1 MFQFWTELKQNLSM
15 SNDLQNLL
23 NELDLL
29 RNEAVFFTDEK
40 NWKSLVSAE
49 TRKKLEKI
57 KPTAVY
63 IFDGNPYILFFDLTD
78 NIDPEREQTIHKQVW
93 SFDQAPLAFT
103 VKMGDVRIYNA
114 FAYEKRTKES
124 GLQEIVLEEGQRKE
138 VFSFWNLQSGK
149 AWKWLQDN
157 YKHKKQNDRI
167 KRVHQKLF
175 DNIKAVREHL
185 TKTTIINDDFANILI
200 LRLIFIRYLIDRN
213 VEINP
218 EFINGKTIVDR
229 RISFSDLIKDQGKLI
244 QFFIELNRIFNGV
257 LFKDNIT
264 LSIDQAEFL
273 SFVFSEKERFDRPTL
288 LDDFKEFYFS
298 IFDFNIIPVEMISGI
313 YESLIDPE
321 TKNADS
327 AFYTPL
333 FIVEHILTNTLD
345 KFFDRVENQN
355 NSECTVFDASMGS
368 GIFLVQAFRRMV
380 DREIALSGKNLSKKR
395 LSEIA
400 TNNLWGIDV
409 NPSAI
414 KVACF
419 SVYIAI
425 LDYEDPG
432 TIMDK
437 FHFEHMNF
445 HQADFFE
452 TDDEHILNSQIKQV
466 PFDFILGN
474 PPWKKDKLP
483 KHLAWVNEQKIYK
496 ETITGKIEIAQN
508 FLLRAREY
516 MTENTVCSLIV
527 TSPIFYNISSTSKT
541 FKTEFLTTTNILNIL
556 DLSPVR
562 RYIFDGKKVEINEQT
577 GKKKT
582 KSISNPALII
592 TFKKTDGHFRESII
606 EHTSVKSNLFTK
618 YYKALVVEKFDRKQ
632 ISQSHFVDNEWMF
645 KVALYGNTLDYRFLR
660 KINGSGKKLSELI
673 DKKTIFSGAGILAG
687 TPKDHFKFLI
697 GLPLN
702 KNSQINDFFTQNSKT
717 TLHEDDVFLESGR
730 ELTLFDGDKIL
741 FKEQTRKESDIVVSF
756 NPDASVFKK
765 GIFGITS
772 KNTATIK
779 EIYAY
784 TISDLYTYFIFSTS
798 CAWGVSTRPQI
809 RWNEEF
815 LSFPIPESDQE
826 DELNR
831 LVDNFINSFKAY
843 YAQELPMGNVPLNKA
858 AKQNIN
864 KIINETY
871 QVNGYEKDL
880 IDYVLNVS
888 RYQFQESKINKVIKP
903 VRKNDGI
910 VEAYAEVY
918 FSELES
924 IYPNEHLSVEVYNLN
939 HFIALNFVFSNEAPI
954 NKINYKTKENDEWE
968 VLKKIAQTTSISQL
982 SKDIFIQKDVK
993 GFEENSFYIIKPNE
1007 HKCWHRAM
1015 AWYDVAEIK
1024 QMIEAEE
1031 LEYLKENPDAI

>member
-1 MFQFWTELKQNLSM
+1 M
-15 SNDLQNLL
+15 SNDLHNLL

-29 RNEAVFFTDEK
+29 RNEAVFFTNEE

-57 KPTAVY
+57 KPTAIY
-63 IFDGNPYILFFDLTD
+63 IFDRNPYILFFDLID
-78 NIDPEREQTIHKQVW
+78 NVDSEREQTIHKQVW
-93 SFDQAPLAFT
+93 SFDQAPLAFI
-103 VKMGDVRIYNA
+103 VNREDIRIYNA
-114 FAYEKRTKES
+114 FAYEKRTKDS
-124 GLQEIVLEEGQRKE
+124 GLQEIVLKEGQRKE

-149 AWKWLQDN
+149 AWKWLLEN
-157 YKHKKQNDRI
+157 YKQKKQNDRI

-185 TKTTIINDDFANILI
+185 TKTTTINDDFANIII
-200 LRLIFIRYLIDRN
+200 LRLIFVRYLIDRN

-229 RISFSDLIKDQGKLI
+229 RISFSDLIKDQGKLT

-264 LSIDQAEFL
+264 LSIDQAEYL
-273 SFVFSEKERFDRPTL
+273 SLVFSEKERFNQPTL
-288 LDDFKEFYFS
+288 CDDFKEFYFS

-333 FIVEHILTNTLD
+333 FIVEHILTNTID
-345 KFFDRVENQN
+345 KFFDREK
-355 NSECTVFDASMGS
+355 NSTECKVFDASMGS

-432 TIMDK
+432 TIMDQ
-437 FHFEHMNF
+437 FHFKDMNF
-445 HQADFFE
+445 HQADIFE
-452 TDDEHILNSQIKQV
+452 TDKYDKLNAQIKQV
-466 PFDFILGN
+466 SFDFILGN
-474 PPWKKDKLP
+474 PPWKKDKSL
-483 KHLAWVNEQKIYK
+483 KHLVWVNERKIYK
-496 ETITGKIEIAQN
+496 DEITGKIEIAQN
-508 FLLRAREY
+508 FLLRVREF

-541 FKTEFLTTTNILNIL
+541 FKNEFLTTTNILSIL

-577 GKKKT
+577 GTKKT

-592 TFKKTDGHFRESII
+592 TFKKTDGRFRESII
-606 EHTSVKSNLFTK
+606 EHTSVKSNFFTK
-618 YYKALVVEKFDRKQ
+618 HYKTLVVEKFDRKQ
-632 ISQSHFVDNEWMF
+632 IQQSHFIDNEWMF
-645 KVALYGNTLDYRFLR
+645 KVALYGNTLDYRFLKR
-660 KINGSGKKLSELI
+660 LEQNKERILNLIDGKKVV
-673 DKKTIFSGAGILAG
+673 KGAGILKG
-687 TPKDHFKFLI
+687 
-697 GLPLN
+697 N
-702 KNSQINDFFTQNSKT
+702 INDHEPYPSIIDKNILENEDVDIFYTYKAKPKT
-717 TLHEDDVFLESGR
+717 VKKEESCIKSGR
-730 ELTLFDGDKIL
+730 VDNLYSGYQIL
-741 FKEQTRKESDIVVSF
+741 IKEQAKEESELVISYSKDY
-756 NPDASVFKK
+756 VFRK

-772 KNTATIK
+772 QDPALICD
-779 EIYAY
+779 IYGY
-784 TISDLYTYFIFSTS
+784 MISNLYTYFIFSIS

-809 RWNEEF
+809 RQNEEY
-815 LSFPIPESDQE
+815 LSFPIAESNQK
-826 DELNR
+826 DELIR
-831 LVDNFINSFKAY
+831 LVDVFIEPFRAFYS
-843 YAQELPMGNVPLNKA
+843 QELPMGNIPINKK
-858 AKQNIN
+858 AKQQIDE
-864 KIINETY
+864 IINETY

-903 VRKNDGI
+903 VREKDDI
-910 VEAYAEVY
+910 IEAYTEVF
-918 FSELES
+918 FSELEPF
-924 IYPNEHLSVEVYNLN
+924 YPNEHLSVEVYNLN
-939 HFIALNFVFSNEAPI
+939 HFIALNFVFSNKAPI
-954 NKINYKTKENDEWE
+954 NKINYKTKEKDEWE

-982 SKDIFIQKDVK
+982 SKDIFIQKNVN

-1007 HKCWHRAM
+1007 YKCWHRAM

-1024 QMIEAEE
+1024 QLIEADE
-1031 LEYLKENPDAI
+1031 LEYLIENPDAI